1 MVRLLRRS
9 PRPSERTALLSG
21 LAEEVAQHGLPA
33 FGDLPAVYLGGWAR
47 GFMDGNQRDGQQ
59 TDSRRVGVESQGFRE
74 RAASMPMAEAAYY
87 DLWTKPF
94 RESIDP
100 SVLWMGLTYR
110 EAFAALR
117 TGIVENAGLLLL
129 TGKAGSGKTI
139 LANVLAD
146 GLRAEGV
153 CVAKLTLGGLAPDDF
168 RHAVTR
174 ALALPALPD
183 THETFL
189 GNLSDFLRGAYARRA
204 KVLLYIDEAQ
214 ELGPEVLTEIEHL
227 VRVGREAGRNKVN
240 VLNVLLVGHSDLEA
254 SLRRRE
260 PPGLA
265 EAIRIRARLE
275 PLGVRQVRKYIAFRL
290 RVAGADRELFSKEA
304 TRAIGAASNGVPR
317 LINRIC
323 DYALQTAS
331 ERNERV
337 VSAKVVGDAIKVWGL
352 AATGDANGAFRRFY
366 ASGRR
371 RFVIAAAVIGVI
383 GLGAAVYYVADD
395 TNADRDRR
403 MEDLRPVPGAKPVAD
418 IKPPPGTANPGPQPA
433 VLRPSARAA
442 TPAPSTSVAGP
453 RVEPVRPSPRLAEGL
468 PDARRQVGISRPS
481 GTMSSDRRP
490 VGRPDDAAANME
502 LLLRYQAP

>member
-1 MVRLLRRS
+1 MKPGRDRSAQPRLKRS
-9 PRPSERTALLSG
+9 S
-21 LAEEVAQHGLPA
+21 QPA
-33 FGDLPAVYLGGWAR
+33 AGAGDARFWRSAGGILGWLGP
-47 GFMDGNQRDGQQ
+47 GIMDGNQKDG
-59 TDSRRVGVESQGFRE
+59 QGFRE
-74 RAASMPMAEAAYY
+74 HSVSMGTAEAAYY

-110 EAFAALR
+110 EGFAALR

-129 TGKAGSGKTI
+129 TGEAGSGKTI
-139 LANVLAD
+139 LANALAA

-153 CVAKLTLGGLAPDDF
+153 CVAKLTLGGLTPDDF

-174 ALALPALPD
+174 ALALPELSD
-183 THETFL
+183 TRETFL
-189 GNLSDFLRGAYARRA
+189 GNLSDFLRDAYARRA

-240 VLNVLLVGHSDLEA
+240 VLNVLLVGHSDIEA

-275 PLGVRQVRKYIAFRL
+275 SLGVRQVREYIAFRL
-290 RVAGADRELFSKEA
+290 RAAGADRELFFKEA
-304 TRAIGAASNGVPR
+304 IRAIGAASNGVPR

-323 DYALQTAS
+323 DYALKTAS
-331 ERNERV
+331 QRNERV
-337 VSAKVVGDAIKVWGL
+337 VSAKVVGDAIKAWGL
-352 AATGDANGAFRRFY
+352 AATGVANGGWPRCY

-371 RFVIAAAVIGVI
+371 RFVIAAVVIGVI
-383 GLGAAVYYVADD
+383 GLGAVYYVADG
-395 TNADRDRR
+395 TNSDRDRR
-403 MEDLRPVPGAKPVAD
+403 MEDLRPLPGRKPVAD
-418 IKPPPGTANPGPQPA
+418 IKPAPGPANPGQPA
-433 VLRPSARAA
+433 VFRPSARAA

-453 RVEPVRPSPRLAEGL
+453 RMEPVTPSRPAEGL
-468 PDARRQVGISRPS
+468 PDARRQVGISRPPGILS
-481 GTMSSDRRP
+481 TDRRP
-490 VGRPDDAAANME
+490 VGRPDDAVGNME

>member
-1 MVRLLRRS
+1 
-9 PRPSERTALLSG
+9 
-21 LAEEVAQHGLPA
+21 
-33 FGDLPAVYLGGWAR
+33 
-47 GFMDGNQRDGQQ
+47 
-59 TDSRRVGVESQGFRE
+59 
-74 RAASMPMAEAAYY
+74 MPTAEAAYY

-110 EAFAALR
+110 EGFAALR
-117 TGIVENAGLLLL
+117 TGILENAGLLLL
-129 TGKAGSGKTI
+129 TGEAGSGKTI
-139 LANVLAD
+139 LANVLTD

-153 CVAKLTLGGLAPDDF
+153 CVAKLTLGGLPPDDF

-174 ALALPALPD
+174 ALALPELPD
-183 THETFL
+183 TRETFL
-189 GNLSDFLRGAYARRA
+189 SNLSDFLRGAYARRA

-227 VRVGREAGRNKVN
+227 VQVGREAGRNKVN

-254 SLRRRE
+254 RLRRGE

-275 PLGVRQVRKYIAFRL
+275 PLGVRQVREYIAFRL

-352 AATGDANGAFRRFY
+352 AATGDANGAWRRLY
-366 ASGRR
+366 TSGRR

-383 GLGAAVYYVADD
+383 GLGAAVYYVVDG
-395 TNADRDRR
+395 TSTDRDRR
-403 MEDLRPVPGAKPVAD
+403 TEGLRPVPGAKPVAD
-418 IKPPPGTANPGPQPA
+418 SKPPPGTANRGSQPVSGIRPSPGTAKFGSQPPADSKPPPGRANPGPQPA
-433 VLRPSARAA
+433 VLDSSNFAA

-453 RVEPVRPSPRLAEGL
+453 RAEPVRPSPRPAEV
-468 PDARRQVGISRPS
+468 PDARRQVGISRP
-481 GTMSSDRRP
+481 G
-490 VGRPDDAAANME
+490 GRPDDAASNME

>member
-1 MVRLLRRS
+1 MES
-9 PRPSERTALLSG
+9 
-21 LAEEVAQHGLPA
+21 HG
-33 FGDLPAVYLGGWAR
+33 
-47 GFMDGNQRDGQQ
+47 
-59 TDSRRVGVESQGFRE
+59 SREHS
-74 RAASMPMAEAAYY
+74 ASMGTAEAPYY

-110 EAFAALR
+110 EGFAALR
-117 TGIVENAGLLLL
+117 TGILENAGLLLL
-129 TGKAGSGKTI
+129 TGEAGSGKTI
-139 LANVLAD
+139 LANVLTD

-153 CVAKLTLGGLAPDDF
+153 CVAKLTLGGLPPDDF

-174 ALALPALPD
+174 ALALPELPD
-183 THETFL
+183 TRETFL
-189 GNLSDFLRGAYARRA
+189 SNLSDFLRGAYARRA

-227 VRVGREAGRNKVN
+227 VQVGREAGRNKVN

-254 SLRRRE
+254 RLRRGE

-275 PLGVRQVRKYIAFRL
+275 PLGVRQVREYIAFRL

-352 AATGDANGAFRRFY
+352 AATGDANGAWRRLY
-366 ASGRR
+366 TSGRR
-371 RFVIAAAVIGVI
+371 RFVIAAAVISVI
-383 GLGAAVYYVADD
+383 GLGAAVYYVADG
-395 TNADRDRR
+395 TNTDRGRR

-418 IKPPPGTANPGPQPA
+418 TKPPPGTATSGSQPVADTKPPPGAANRGSQPVSRIMPSPGTANRGSQPVSGIRPSPGTAKFGSQQPADSKPPPGRANPGPQPA
-433 VLRPSARAA
+433 VLDSSNFAA

-453 RVEPVRPSPRLAEGL
+453 RAEPVRPSPRPAEGL
-468 PDARRQVGISRPS
+468 PDARRQVGISRP
-481 GTMSSDRRP
+481 
-490 VGRPDDAAANME
+490 VGRPDDAVSNME
-502 LLLRYQAP
+502 QQLRYQAP

>member
-1 MVRLLRRS
+1 
-9 PRPSERTALLSG
+9 
-21 LAEEVAQHGLPA
+21 
-33 FGDLPAVYLGGWAR
+33 
-47 GFMDGNQRDGQQ
+47 MDGNHTDGRQ

-74 RAASMPMAEAAYY
+74 HSASMRTAEAAYY

-110 EAFAALR
+110 EGFAALR
-117 TGIVENAGLLLL
+117 MGILENAGLLLL
-129 TGKAGSGKTI
+129 TGEAGSGKTI
-139 LANVLAD
+139 LATALAD
-146 GLRAEGV
+146 GLGAEGV
-153 CVAKLTLGGLAPDDF
+153 CVAKLTLGGLPPDDF

-174 ALALPALPD
+174 AFALPALPD
-183 THETFL
+183 TRETFL

-227 VRVGREAGRNKVN
+227 VQVGREAGRNKVN

-265 EAIRIRARLE
+265 EAIRVRARLE
-275 PLGVRQVRKYIAFRL
+275 PLGVREVREYITFRL

-337 VSAKVVGDAIKVWGL
+337 VSARVVGDAIKVWGL
-352 AATGDANGAFRRFY
+352 VSTGDANGGWLRFY

-371 RFVIAAAVIGVI
+371 RIVIAAVIGVI
-383 GLGAAVYYVADD
+383 GVGAAVYYVADG
-395 TNADRDRR
+395 TNTDRDRR
-403 MEDLRPVPGAKPVAD
+403 MEDLRVVPGAKPVAD
-418 IKPPPGTANPGPQPA
+418 IKPPPGPANRGSQPA
-433 VLRPSARAA
+433 GLGRPAFTA

-453 RVEPVRPSPRLAEGL
+453 RVEPVRPSPRPAEGI
-468 PDARRQVGISRPS
+468 PDARRQVGISRPP
-481 GTMSSDRRP
+481 GIMSTDRRP
-490 VGRPDDAAANME
+490 VGRQDDAVSNME

>member
-1 MVRLLRRS
+1 M
-9 PRPSERTALLSG
+9 
-21 LAEEVAQHGLPA
+21 
-33 FGDLPAVYLGGWAR
+33 GGWAR
-47 GFMDGNQRDGQQ
+47 GVMDGHQTDGQH
-59 TDSRRVGVESQGFRE
+59 S
-74 RAASMPMAEAAYY
+74 ASIPTVEAAYY

-110 EAFAALR
+110 EGFARLR
-117 TGIVENAGLLLL
+117 TGILENAGLLLL
-129 TGKAGSGKTI
+129 TGEAGSGKTI
-139 LANVLAD
+139 LANVLTD

-153 CVAKLTLGGLAPDDF
+153 CVAKLTLGGLPPDDF
-168 RHAVTR
+168 RHPVTR
-174 ALALPALPD
+174 ALALPELPD
-183 THETFL
+183 TREAFL
-189 GNLSDFLRGAYARRA
+189 SNLSDFLRGAYARRA

-214 ELGPEVLTEIEHL
+214 QLGPEALTEIEHL
-227 VRVGREAGRNKVN
+227 VQVGREAGRNKVN

-275 PLGVRQVRKYIAFRL
+275 PLGVRQVREYIAFRL

-323 DYALQTAS
+323 DYSLQTAS

-352 AATGDANGAFRRFY
+352 EATGDANGAWRRRFS

-383 GLGAAVYYVADD
+383 GLGAAVYYVADRTD
-395 TNADRDRR
+395 TDRDRR
-403 MEDLRPVPGAKPVAD
+403 TEDLRPVPGAKPVSGSR
-418 IKPPPGTANPGPQPA
+418 PPPGTANRGSQPMSGTRPPPGTAKFGSQPPADIKPRPGTAYPGPQPA
-433 VLRPSARAA
+433 VLEPSNFAA

-453 RVEPVRPSPRLAEGL
+453 RAEPVRPSPRPTEGL
-468 PDARRQVGISRPS
+468 PDARRQVGISRP
-481 GTMSSDRRP
+481 
-490 VGRPDDAAANME
+490 VGRPDDAGSNME
-502 LLLRYQAP
+502 QLLRYQAP